1 MTATSAPVQ
10 HEKDALLEDGV
21 GFNEGVRRN
30 RWLIGVLCVVI
41 VAIIWTFASVLVQ
54 YVFHDLGF
62 SKPFF
67 LTYVANSLFA
77 VNLPLYYIGKKLG
90 YVKTEAQASVRDTLW
105 VSAVVAPLWFIANC
119 AYNFSLNMTST
130 IISSTSSMFT
140 FALSV
145 FFLGE
150 RFAWFKIAGV
160 VFCMA
165 GNIVTVLQD
174 GSSGTSDSFTGDS
187 IALVSAFMYAV
198 YTSTMR
204 KYIPDDSSM
213 SLSLFFGLLGLLNF
227 VCLLPV
233 VLFLHFTNVESL
245 QSLTV
250 EILGLLTV
258 KGLFDNVLSDYLW
271 ALAMLYTTPTVATI
285 GLSLTVRFFLQYDI
299 AHPQVQGYEALPSPP
314 ADHDL
319 TSAVVRFVGRDVLAR
334 WTHLPSRVCQEGGG
348 EQRVNPYVHPQR
360 ITHWCHLFR
369 TAIGINCKDG
379 VVMGVEKVLLSKLL
393 VPGTHR
399 RIHAIDR
406 HIGLVR
412 PLELKNYGSPIPPQV
427 LADRMSQYVHYFTL
441 YGSVRPFGT
450 SIMLAGRDVDTG
462 KTFLNVIEPSG
473 VSYRYRGAAMG
484 KGEQAAK
491 TEIEKYKIFDLTCRE
506 AIKYIAK
513 ILNVLHDEVKH
524 PFELELS
531 WLCEESNWQHQL
543 VPGNIRD
550 EATAWAVRSIQ
561 DDDIADDADDA

>member
-299 AHPQVQGYEALPSPP
+299 AH
-314 ADHDL
+314 
-319 TSAVVRFVGRDVLAR
+319 R
-334 WTHLPSRVCQEGGG
+334 
-348 EQRVNPYVHPQR
+348 
-360 ITHWCHLFR
+360 
-369 TAIGINCKDG
+369 
-379 VVMGVEKVLLSKLL
+379 
-393 VPGTHR
+393 
-399 RIHAIDR
+399 
-406 HIGLVR
+406 
-412 PLELKNYGSPIPPQV
+412 
-427 LADRMSQYVHYFTL
+427 
-441 YGSVRPFGT
+441 
-450 SIMLAGRDVDTG
+450 
-462 KTFLNVIEPSG
+462 
-473 VSYRYRGAAMG
+473 
-484 KGEQAAK
+484 
-491 TEIEKYKIFDLTCRE
+491 
-506 AIKYIAK
+506 
-513 ILNVLHDEVKH
+513 
-524 PFELELS
+524 
-531 WLCEESNWQHQL
+531 
-543 VPGNIRD
+543 
-550 EATAWAVRSIQ
+550 
-561 DDDIADDADDA
+561 

>member
-1 MTATSAPVQ
+1 M
-10 HEKDALLEDGV
+10 
-21 GFNEGVRRN
+21 
-30 RWLIGVLCVVI
+30 
-41 VAIIWTFASVLVQ
+41 
-54 YVFHDLGF
+54 
-62 SKPFF
+62 
-67 LTYVANSLFA
+67 
-77 VNLPLYYIGKKLG
+77 
-90 YVKTEAQASVRDTLW
+90 
-105 VSAVVAPLWFIANC
+105 
-119 AYNFSLNMTST
+119 
-130 IISSTSSMFT
+130 SSTG
-140 FALSV
+140 AGYDLSV
-145 FFLGE
+145 GTFSP
-150 RFAWFKIAGV
+150 
-160 VFCMA
+160 
-165 GNIVTVLQD
+165 D
-174 GSSGTSDSFTGDS
+174 GRIFQVEYAKKAVENSG
-187 IALVSAFMYAV
+187 
-198 YTSTMR
+198 
-204 KYIPDDSSM
+204 
-213 SLSLFFGLLGLLNF
+213 
-227 VCLLPV
+227 
-233 VLFLHFTNVESL
+233 
-245 QSLTV
+245 
-250 EILGLLTV
+250 
-258 KGLFDNVLSDYLW
+258 
-271 ALAMLYTTPTVATI
+271 
-285 GLSLTVRFFLQYDI
+285 
-299 AHPQVQGYEALPSPP
+299 
-314 ADHDL
+314 
-319 TSAVVRFVGRDVLAR
+319 
-334 WTHLPSRVCQEGGG
+334 
-348 EQRVNPYVHPQR
+348 
-360 ITHWCHLFR
+360 

-406 HIGLVR
+406 HIGLAISGLVADGR
-412 PLELKNYGSPIPPQV
+412 QLVNRAREEAAGYKKNYGSPIPPQV

>member
-285 GLSLTVRFFLQYDI
+285 GLSLTVRSFLQYDI
-299 AHPQVQGYEALPSPP
+299 AH
-314 ADHDL
+314 
-319 TSAVVRFVGRDVLAR
+319 R
-334 WTHLPSRVCQEGGG
+334 
-348 EQRVNPYVHPQR
+348 
-360 ITHWCHLFR
+360 
-369 TAIGINCKDG
+369 AI
-379 VVMGVEKVLLSKLL
+379 S
-393 VPGTHR
+393 
-399 RIHAIDR
+399 
-406 HIGLVR
+406 GLVADGR
-412 PLELKNYGSPIPPQV
+412 QLVNRAREEAAGYKKNYGSPIPPQV